1 MVIVSRGKK
10 EHCRSNL
17 LPSWQAK
24 VTYRSG
30 SEAGPLSKHY
40 LWALSPWPENSW
52 MRVCLWRDLPSGF
65 PVSSTTVNAVMQ
77 ADTKS
82 VYADNSQE
90 LNSVVGTP
98 PTLEG
103 RGEKHSAFVL
113 DSTPANHF
121 FSWACTH
128 SETGYGTGQ
137 APTISKHESRI
148 PLHRA

>member
-1 MVIVSRGKK
+1 
-10 EHCRSNL
+10 
-17 LPSWQAK
+17 
-24 VTYRSG
+24 
-30 SEAGPLSKHY
+30 
-40 LWALSPWPENSW
+40 
-52 MRVCLWRDLPSGF
+52 
-65 PVSSTTVNAVMQ
+65 MQ

-137 APTISKHESRI
+137 AQQYQNTKVESLCTGPDTYSLVNQLPYI
-148 PLHRA
+148 INY